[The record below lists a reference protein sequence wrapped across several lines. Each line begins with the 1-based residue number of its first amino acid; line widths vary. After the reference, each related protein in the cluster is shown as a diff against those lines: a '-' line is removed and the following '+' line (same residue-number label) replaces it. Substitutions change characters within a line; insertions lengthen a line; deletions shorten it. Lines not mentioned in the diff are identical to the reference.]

1 MLDEVLRALQTSATG
16 LSEWWDSIN
25 TTYRAGGCLLTSF
38 FLMWEATKTKSED
51 RDRKFFLT
59 GILALGLLGCGALLF
74 IYGNAH

>member
-38 FLMWEATKTKSED
+38 FLMWEATHTKSED

-59 GILALGLLGCGALLF
+59 GILALGLLGYGALLF